1 MSIYSDYWSTAS
13 SMKSETVFT
22 PCTNYFFFDKNEA
35 WYKVRAF
42 NLSDAIAQLPE
53 NYEYVRHE
61 VYSLPNSQNDQT

>member
-1 MSIYSDYWSTAS
+1 MN
-13 SMKSETVFT
+13 
-22 PCTNYFFFDKNEA
+22 NYFFFDQNLS